1 MPADTLAQIEA
12 ERITDLFLVEPQLFE
27 VMDHPDLARRDL
39 SSLRCLTHIGASA
52 PPVLRRR
59 ARERF
64 GAVLAHVYGASE
76 MGLVSIL
83 PPAEYDLA
91 HPGRLACA
99 GRVQPGVEVRFRR
112 DDGTLADP
120 GEAGGIEVRSPAMA
134 GGYRHRPAQQAA
146 AFQDGWYRSGDLG
159 FLDAEGYLHIL
170 GRAVDIIRIDGTWS
184 ARPWSRRRCAACP
197 TSATRSPWSTRT
209 TGAWVAAVVPWPGFV
224 VDRTKC
230 LNAIA
235 AQHGPA
241 AVVIVPLARVPLT
254 EQGKPD
260 REAIRQLGREAAA
273 AQN

>member
-1 MPADTLAQIEA
+1 
-12 ERITDLFLVEPQLFE
+12 
-27 VMDHPDLARRDL
+27 MDQSDLARRDL

-134 GGYRHRPAQQAA
+134 GGYHHRPAQQAA
-146 AFQDGWYRSGDLG
+146 AFEDGWYRSGDLG
-159 FLDAEGYLHIL
+159 FLDAVGYLHIL
-170 GRAVDIIRIDGTWS
+170 GRAVDIIRIDGTMVS
-184 ARPWSRRRCAACP
+184 P
-197 TSATRSPWSTRT
+197 TLVEETLCRLPDVRYAVTVVDQE
-209 TGAWVAAVVPWPGFV
+209 TGAWVAAVVPWPGLF

-235 AQHGPA
+235 AQHGPT
-241 AVVIVPLARVPLT
+241 AVVILPLARVPLT